1 MGTKLQKYVL
11 YYKPSEGK
19 HGTAKCPVL
28 VKINDR
34 EDFNLADLLGKK
46 EKKNATCENKM
57 SDNRRNGIM
66 L

>member
-1 MGTKLQKYVL
+1 MPSNIRKDFRYDVTWEKKNLYKFVV

-34 EDFNLADLLGKK
+34 ENFNLAYLLGK
-46 EKKNATCENKM
+46 
-57 SDNRRNGIM
+57 
-66 L
+66 